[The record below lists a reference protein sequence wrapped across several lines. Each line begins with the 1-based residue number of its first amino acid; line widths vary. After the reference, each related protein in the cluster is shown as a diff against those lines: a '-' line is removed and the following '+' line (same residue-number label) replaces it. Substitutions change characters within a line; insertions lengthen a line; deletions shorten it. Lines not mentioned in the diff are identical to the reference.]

1 MIFLMM
7 SKMTENNK
15 LDLNQFNQTPI
26 IKSMTKSK
34 SIENLQ
40 FEDKPKPQP
49 EVKRGRKSKYANDE
63 ERKEARKRQQKEYR
77 QRKKNEL
84 IEMKKQIEEHK

>member
-1 MIFLMM
+1 MIFLLM
-7 SKMTENNK
+7 SKMTEIDFTNYK
-15 LDLNQFNQTPI
+15 QTPI

>member
-1 MIFLMM
+1 MM

-40 FEDKPKPQP
+40 LTEHKPQP

>member
-1 MIFLMM
+1 MIFLLM
-7 SKMTENNK
+7 SKMTEIDFTNYK
-15 LDLNQFNQTPI
+15 QTPI

-34 SIENLQ
+34 SSENLQ
-40 FEDKPKPQP
+40 KI

>member
-1 MIFLMM
+1 MIFLLM

-26 IKSMTKSK
+26 IKSLSKSK
-34 SIENLQ
+34 SSENLQ
-40 FEDKPKPQP
+40 KI

-84 IEMKKQIEEHK
+84 IEMKKQKEHK